1 MTYDFDS
8 DNSWL
13 DAQVTAEP
21 VKALLKSASA
31 KTPGRKQYQMSPEFR
46 ERVSQGARKQH
57 ADPNYRKKI
66 SDTLTGRRQTPEHTA
81 RAAEA
86 RRLAFIKKRQSGW
99 TPARQVPQNCAGN
112 TRGSKVQVTTP
123 KGVFDSIKS
132 AAEWY
137 GVSPK
142 TFTYWVYVSKTDQF
156 SAKVAK

>member
-1 MTYDFDS
+1 MTYDHDS

-21 VKALLKSASA
+21 VKALLKSTSA
-31 KTPGRKQYQMSPEFR
+31 KTPGRKQYQMSPEFC

-66 SDTLTGRRQTPEHTA
+66 SDTLTGRRQTPEHIA

-86 RRLAFIKKRQSGW
+86 RRKFT
-99 TPARQVPQNCAGN
+99 TPRRQVPQNCAGN

-142 TFTYWVYVSKTDQF
+142 TFSYWVYVSKTDQF
-156 SAKVAK
+156 SAKVTK

>member
-1 MTYDFDS
+1 MTYDFDT

-21 VKALLKSASA
+21 VKARTTSA
-31 KTPGRKQYQMSPEFR
+31 KTTGRKQYQMSPEFR

-57 ADPNYRKKI
+57 ADPKYRKKI

-86 RRLAFIKKRQSGW
+86 RRKFTSPKRP
-99 TPARQVPQNCAGN
+99 TPQNCAGN
-112 TRGSKVQVTTP
+112 TARRSVQVTTP
-123 KGVFDSIKS
+123 KGVFHSIKS

-142 TFTYWVYVSKTDQF
+142 TFSYWVYVSKTDQF
-156 SAKVAK
+156 SAKVTK